1 MDINPTLAQ
10 LERLAAAEQ
19 ALQMMGA
26 VALFLVIGGICLA
39 VWNTIN
45 RRWDP

>member
-19 ALQMMGA
+19 ALQLLGA
-26 VALFLVIGGICLA
+26 FALSFIIGGICLA
-39 VWNTIN
+39 VWNSIN
-45 RRWDP
+45 RRDP